1 MHKQI
6 TREFSFILVER
17 QINIITCNKFLRVFD
32 RYYVGDDIYFR
43 VTSRIYSGAIHSV
56 IFCAR
61 KYYFEVTLVLNPIM
75 LWLWQQVTGFV
86 PQD

>member
-1 MHKQI
+1 MLIRGDGTAIPGSTGYVQPQY
-6 TREFSFILVER
+6 L
-17 QINIITCNKFLRVFD
+17 FD

-43 VTSRIYSGAIHSV
+43 VTSRIYSGANHSV

-61 KYYFEVTLVLNPIM
+61 KYYFKVTLVLNPIM
-75 LWLWQQVTGFV
+75 LWLWQQVAGFV